1 MTLKNL
7 FNSNLDSIKP
17 NAIRTFD
24 ERASQV
30 EGIIK
35 LTLGEPDFPTPE
47 HVKEAGIEAIRS
59 NQTGYFSTAG
69 DNRLR
74 QAAARFVDQRYGL
87 NYRWED
93 EVIVTVG
100 ATEALSTAFQAILN
114 PGDKVI
120 VPAPYFTL
128 YASII
133 LLAGGIPVEV
143 DTSSNNFILSKDMLD
158 KALAEHGD
166 AIKAVLLN
174 YPTNPTGVN
183 WTDEDAKEFA
193 EVLRDRPIFVVSDEV
208 YSELVYDSDHVSI
221 AKHLREQTI
230 VINGV
235 SKSHAMTG
243 WRVGLLFAP
252 ADFMSHLVKVHQNL
266 VTTNS
271 SISQVAA
278 REALENGVND
288 AEPMR
293 REYKKRRDFVYDA
306 MTELGFQIVKPG
318 GAFYIFAR
326 IPADLE
332 QDSMAFCLDLAESNA
347 VAFVPGGAFGT
358 GGESHVRLSYA
369 ASMADLS
376 EAMDRLAQFVNNKR
390 AHSKS

>member
-1 MTLKNL
+1 MTLNNL

-30 EGIIK
+30 DGIIK
-35 LTLGEPDFPTPE
+35 LTLGEPDFPTPD
-47 HVKEAGIEAIRS
+47 HVKEAGIEAIKTD
-59 NQTGYFSTAG
+59 QTGYFSTAG
-69 DNRLR
+69 DDRLR
-74 QAAARFVDQRYGL
+74 QAASRFVDQRYGL
-87 NYRWED
+87 TYRWQD

-120 VPAPYFTL
+120 VPTPYFTL

-143 DTSSNNFILSKDMLD
+143 DTSSNGFILSKEMLEV
-158 KALAEHGD
+158 ALSEHGD
-166 AIKAVLLN
+166 AVKAVLLN

-183 WTDEDAKEFA
+183 WTDNDAKEFA

-221 AKHLREQTI
+221 AKYLREQTI

-252 ADFMSHLVKVHQNL
+252 AEFMSRLVKVHQNL

-288 AEPMR
+288 AKPMR

-376 EAMDRLAQFVNNKR
+376 EAMDRLTQFVNNKR

>member
-1 MTLKNL
+1 MTLNNL
-7 FNSNLDSIKP
+7 FNHNLNKIKP
-17 NAIRTFD
+17 NAIRAFD
-24 ERASQV
+24 ERASKV
-30 EGIIK
+30 KGIIK

-47 HVKEAGIEAIRS
+47 HVKKAGIEAINT
-59 NQTGYFSTAG
+59 NQTGYFSTPG

-74 QAAARFVDQRYGL
+74 QVASNFVKTKYGL
-87 NYRWED
+87 TYNWED

-100 ATEALSTAFQAILN
+100 ATEALSTAFQTILN

-120 VPAPYFTL
+120 IPSPYFTL

-133 LLAGGIPVEV
+133 QLAGGTPVEV
-143 DTSSNNFILSKDMLD
+143 DTSSNDFILSKVMLED
-158 KALAEHGD
+158 ALTEHGD
-166 AIKAVLLN
+166 AVKAVILN
-174 YPTNPTGVN
+174 YPTNPTGIN

-208 YSELVYDSDHVSI
+208 YSELVYDSEHVSI
-221 AKHLREQTI
+221 AKYLREQTI

-252 ADFMSHLVKVHQNL
+252 ANFMQHLVKVHQNL

-271 SISQVAA
+271 SISQLAA
-278 REALENGVND
+278 REALENGADD
-288 AEPMR
+288 AQPMR
-293 REYKKRRDFVYDA
+293 EEYKYRRDFIYEA
-306 MTELGFQIVKPG
+306 MTNLGFHIVRPG

-326 IPADLE
+326 IPEDLE

-347 VAFVPGGAFGT
+347 VAFVPGIAFGI
-358 GGESHVRLSYA
+358 GGEGHVRLSYA
-369 ASMADLS
+369 ASMEDLT
-376 EAMDRLAQFVNNKR
+376 EAMDRLTQFVNNKR
-390 AHSKS
+390 AQS